1 MKNENNTYYEQ
12 LQHSEIDRNLKN
24 ILWTHTIH
32 TTTLLTPILW
42 THTIN
47 VRISTHATHAR
58 VNYLAHAKIL
68 RTHATHA
75 THEHTHP
82 RYSRYLT
89 DSPKYYDQH
98 CRL

>member
-24 ILWTHTIH
+24 ILWTHTI
-32 TTTLLTPILW
+32 
-42 THTIN
+42 N
-47 VRISTHATHAR
+47 VKISTHATHAR